1 MIQMKIGGSSLETS
15 PLILGCMRIHSQ
27 TREDIAN
34 LVNTALE
41 LGVNMIDH
49 ADIYGGGESER
60 KFAEA
65 IGMNAAVRK
74 NLFIQSKSCI
84 RKGYYDCSAANIL
97 QTVDGILQ
105 RLKTDYLDLYLMHR
119 PDALMEPEE
128 IAIAFDKLY
137 ASGKV
142 RHFGVSNQNAMQMEL
157 MSKCIKQPLIANQ
170 LQFGIMHSGM
180 VDSGINANMVNDG
193 SLDRDGHILEY
204 CRIHNITIQAWS
216 PLQFGFF
223 EGTFLG
229 KERFARLNAVL
240 DRIAQEKNVT
250 SGAVAVAW
258 ILRHP
263 AKMQV
268 ILGTTNAKH
277 LAEMVHATQIM
288 LTRQEW
294 YEIYLAEGNTLP

>member
-1 MIQMKIGGSSLETS
+1 MNQMAIGGSSLKTS
-15 PLILGCMRIHSQ
+15 PLILGCMRIHNQ
-27 TREDIAN
+27 TKENIAS
-34 LVNTALE
+34 LVNTALD
-41 LGVNMIDH
+41 LGVNLFDH

-60 KFAEA
+60 KFADA
-65 IGMNAAVRK
+65 IGMNSTVREK
-74 NLFIQSKSCI
+74 LCIQSKSCI

-128 IAIAFDKLY
+128 IALAFDTLY
-137 ASGKV
+137 NTGKV
-142 RHFGVSNQNAMQMEL
+142 RHFGVSNQNSIQLEL
-157 MSKCIKQPLIANQ
+157 MRKYVKQPLIANQ

-193 SLDRDGHILEY
+193 SLDRDGHILDY
-204 CRIHNITIQAWS
+204 CRIHDVTIQAWS

-229 KERFARLNAVL
+229 NARFAKLNIIL
-240 DRIAQEKNVT
+240 DRIAQEKGVT
-250 SGAVAVAW
+250 ASAVAVAW

-268 ILGTTNAKH
+268 ILGTTNAKR
-277 LAEMVHATQIM
+277 LEEMASATMIT
-288 LTRQEW
+288 LTRKEW